1 MSPDNYSKDMADK
14 CGIKE
19 KKNMLQNRG
28 PRMVKLKSRVREVL
42 KKRELVILFYSLG
55 EFHFL

>member
-1 MSPDNYSKDMADK
+1 
-14 CGIKE
+14 
-19 KKNMLQNRG
+19 MLQNRG